1 MHPLIDSL
9 QELSDNQIEQKII
22 ELQRKYFSSPNV
34 EVQNQIVMILDAYK
48 EEARSRRQTQ
58 YQKSLQ
64 TSQEDGKDLDNLIN
78 IN

>member
-34 EVQNQIVMILDAYK
+34 EVQSQIVMILDAYK
-48 EEARSRRQTQ
+48 EEARNRRQTQ

-64 TSQEDGKDLDNLIN
+64 TGQENGNDLDNLIN